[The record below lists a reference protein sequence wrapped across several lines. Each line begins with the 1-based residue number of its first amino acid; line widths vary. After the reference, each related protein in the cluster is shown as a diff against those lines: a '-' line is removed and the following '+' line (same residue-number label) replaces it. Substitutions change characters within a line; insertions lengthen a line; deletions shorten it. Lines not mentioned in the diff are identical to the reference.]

1 MNNVKQDFL
10 NYATTYAAAMEE
22 VYEMKN
28 SPVDRK
34 KHLKTANQM
43 IVKLKKI
50 YKQAYF
56 DNELSEIEELL
67 FHENKYVRS
76 VAATYS
82 LINNSD
88 LAQQVLNDLILLP
101 APNHVAP
108 IARLSLASWKK
119 GLLNPSEM

>member
-1 MNNVKQDFL
+1 MNNVKKDFL
-10 NYATTYAAAMEE
+10 SCATTYAIAMEE
-22 VYEMKN
+22 VFEVEN

-50 YKQAYF
+50 YKQAYL

-67 FHENKYVRS
+67 FHENKYVRC

-82 LINNSD
+82 LINNYD
-88 LAQQVLNDLILLP
+88 LAQKVLNELLILP
-101 APNHVAP
+101 APNYVAP

-119 GLLNPSEM
+119 GLLNPEKI